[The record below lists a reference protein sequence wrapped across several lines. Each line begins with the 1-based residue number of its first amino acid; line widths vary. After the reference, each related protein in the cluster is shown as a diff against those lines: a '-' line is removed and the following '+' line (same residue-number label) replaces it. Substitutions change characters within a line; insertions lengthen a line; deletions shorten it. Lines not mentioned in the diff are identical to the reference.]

1 MVAKLLQ
8 QNAAVLQKRVK
19 SKIFFS
25 SIKEEEEEGYNSQI
39 TARKQGYFDIFAILK
54 NYTMSSSKKKVH
66 LKTND
71 NDILLN
77 ICVILVKLSVFIIV
91 CIDIM
96 SLLAFK
102 LDS

>member
-1 MVAKLLQ
+1 M
-8 QNAAVLQKRVK
+8 
-19 SKIFFS
+19 
-25 SIKEEEEEGYNSQI
+25 
-39 TARKQGYFDIFAILK
+39 T
-54 NYTMSSSKKKVH
+54 KVH

-91 CIDIM
+91 CIDLM